1 MIFLYAAQSETRGA
15 HTSSNNPE
23 RKAPIFRN
31 SRSSGVVAS
40 RRRSTATSPSHYLAS
55 RAGPT
60 HRFRASQVD
69 DSRGR
74 PSRARRLARHGRQGA
89 RAGARP
95 VRARPFRRYGPVP
108 VPVGRRVPRQ
118 CVLLSYP
125 RFRVRTRVVS
135 RRACAVSASTR
146 ATLETRLARGPAGTD
161 RVMLFFHACHVRR
174 DG

>member
-1 MIFLYAAQSETRGA
+1 MLRSQKRAA
-15 HTSSNNPE
+15 HTRRRRSNNPE
-23 RKAPIFRN
+23 RRAPIFRN
-31 SRSSGVVAS
+31 SRSSSGVVAS

-95 VRARPFRRYGPVP
+95 VRAQPFRRYGPVP

-125 RFRVRTRVVS
+125 RFRVRTRGVS
-135 RRACAVSASTR
+135 RRARAVSASTR

-161 RVMLFFHACHVRR
+161 RVMLFFHHRAMSG